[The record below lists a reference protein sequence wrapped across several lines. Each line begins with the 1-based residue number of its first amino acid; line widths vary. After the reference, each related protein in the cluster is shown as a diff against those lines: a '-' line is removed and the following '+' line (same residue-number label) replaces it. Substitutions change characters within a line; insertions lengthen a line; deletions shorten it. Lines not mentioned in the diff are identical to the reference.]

1 MEYIN
6 LMVDSMLE
14 YLLINKIIYRFYI
27 IMMEKLVN
35 NYFLFN
41 RYESFSLE
49 IILRCFTK
57 IWNFYI
63 RIR

>member
-57 IWNFYI
+57 NWNFYI

>member
-6 LMVDSMLE
+6 LMVNSMLE

-27 IMMEKLVN
+27 IMMKKLVN

>member
-6 LMVDSMLE
+6 LMVNSMLE

-57 IWNFYI
+57 NWNFYI

>member
-6 LMVDSMLE
+6 LMVNLMLE
-14 YLLINKIIYRFYI
+14 QLLINKINYRLYI
-27 IMMEKLVN
+27 KMMRKLVK
-35 NYFLFN
+35 NYFLLN

-57 IWNFYI
+57 I
-63 RIR
+63 